1 MTSKT
6 IYTTNTSAFGITL
19 LADRHCQLEYVATFN
34 AAVGGGA
41 ESLYYEPVDM
51 PTGNDRLVLDGAA
64 KNPIEQAT
72 VVNLGWTPP
81 GQPFYMRP
89 GDGFRAVGAG
99 NVVRRMS
106 MRVRY
111 LSSKEIQERYGVDQ
125 SAV

>member
-6 IYTTNTSAFGITL
+6 IYATGTSAFGLTMT
-19 LADRHCQLEYVATFN
+19 APAHCELEYVSTTN

-41 ESLYYEPVDM
+41 ETLYYEPVDM
-51 PTGNDRLVLDGAA
+51 PTGTDRLVLDGAE

-72 VVNLGWTPP
+72 VIYLGWVP

-99 NVVRRMS
+99 NVARRMAI
-106 MRVRY
+106 RIRY
-111 LSSKEIQERYGVDQ
+111 LSAKEIQERYGVDQ
-125 SAV
+125 SKV